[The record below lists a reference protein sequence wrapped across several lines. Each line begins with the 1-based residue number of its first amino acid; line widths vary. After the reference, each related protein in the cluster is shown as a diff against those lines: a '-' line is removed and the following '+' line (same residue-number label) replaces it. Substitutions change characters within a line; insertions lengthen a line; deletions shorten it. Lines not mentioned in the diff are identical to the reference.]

1 MAAVSTM
8 TIEGPSSIKT
18 ALVFFVVF
26 IAITVNLQDNMIAR
40 MGFDSTYLMMTLIAV
55 IFTGLLVHRSSMLII
70 LVLFL
75 SIGANMPGDFMLSLG
90 INRDYLAWALA
101 AVIIAPAMGR
111 FFDL

>member
-1 MAAVSTM
+1 
-8 TIEGPSSIKT
+8 
-18 ALVFFVVF
+18 
-26 IAITVNLQDNMIAR
+26 
-40 MGFDSTYLMMTLIAV
+40 
-55 IFTGLLVHRSSMLII
+55 MLII